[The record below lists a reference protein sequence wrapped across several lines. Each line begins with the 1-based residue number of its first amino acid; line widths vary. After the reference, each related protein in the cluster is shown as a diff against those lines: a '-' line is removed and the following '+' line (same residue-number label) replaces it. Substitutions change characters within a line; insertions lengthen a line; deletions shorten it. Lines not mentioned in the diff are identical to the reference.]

1 MLVGISSAPEV
12 TVEVA
17 VEAAGIEVT
26 EPAGEAAVAAAAA
39 AAAAAAIG
47 HRLIGLVGSVAT
59 GMCLVAELAGGSEP

>member
-26 EPAGEAAVAAAAA
+26 EAGEAAVAAAAA

>member
-26 EPAGEAAVAAAAA
+26 EAGEAAVAAA

>member
-17 VEAAGIEVT
+17 AEAAGIEVT
-26 EPAGEAAVAAAAA
+26 EPAGEAAVAAA